1 MKRTMLPLRV
11 LRVRLTASHGLTA
24 GLGIYVCRKQVN
36 YLAWERCGTAICDV
50 TSSHTV

>member
-1 MKRTMLPLRV
+1 MLPLRV

-24 GLGIYVCRKQVN
+24 GLGFYACRKHVDRTS
-36 YLAWERCGTAICDV
+36 WERLGTLTCDV